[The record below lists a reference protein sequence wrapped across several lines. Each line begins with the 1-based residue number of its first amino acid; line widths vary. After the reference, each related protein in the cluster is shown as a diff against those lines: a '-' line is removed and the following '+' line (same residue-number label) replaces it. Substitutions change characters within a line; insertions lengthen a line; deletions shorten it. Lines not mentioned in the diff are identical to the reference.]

1 MTRNRVHV
9 YVLNYLGV
17 QIFLSIRT
25 SVFSPCYSTE
35 CGTHKHSELLTS
47 SYVGAPTEVF
57 IVSFV
62 VNADWS
68 VMPWVGERGER

>member
-1 MTRNRVHV
+1 MTRDRVHV
-9 YVLNYLGV
+9 YVLNYLRV
-17 QIFLSIRT
+17 QIFLLIRT
-25 SVFSPCYSTE
+25 SIFSPCFSTE

-62 VNADWS
+62 VNADWP
-68 VMPWVGERGER
+68 VMPWVGERGEK